1 MRNRFHVSW
10 HSVLVSL
17 ALVALPT
24 TDAIAQTFTPP
35 LQSIAQLHVQR
46 YLGRWYEIARF
57 PNRFQKQCLSDV
69 SADYAM
75 RSDGQ
80 ISVLNQCRLA
90 NGKWER
96 AWGVV
101 RQVGAE
107 DSARL
112 KVRFAPDWL
121 SFVPWVWGD
130 YWVIDLDASYG
141 LVAVSEPSRQ
151 YLWVLSRTPQ
161 VDGPRYEALLQ
172 RLEAQGLDTQKLRK
186 SNQILP
192 PN

>member
-1 MRNRFHVSW
+1 MRSRDHSSW
-10 HSVLVSL
+10 HSVLASL
-17 ALVALPT
+17 ALAVLPMP
-24 TDAIAQTFTPP
+24 DAIAQAAAAP
-35 LQSIAQLHVQR
+35 LLPIAQLHVQR

-57 PNRFQKQCLSDV
+57 PNRFQKQCHSDV

-90 NGKWER
+90 NGEWER
-96 AWGVV
+96 AWGLA

-172 RLEAQGLDTQKLRK
+172 RLEALGLDTQKLRK
-186 SNQILP
+186 SSQILSL
-192 PN
+192 N

>member
-1 MRNRFHVSW
+1 MRYRVQASW
-10 HSVLVSL
+10 HSALVSL
-17 ALVALPT
+17 VLVVLSLPEAT
-24 TDAIAQTFTPP
+24 AQAAAPP
-35 LQSIAQLHVQR
+35 LQPIAQLHVQR
-46 YLGRWYEIARF
+46 YLGRWYEIARY
-57 PNRFQKQCLSDV
+57 PNRFQKQCFSDV

-75 RSDGQ
+75 QSDGQ

-90 NGKWER
+90 NGEWER
-96 AWGVV
+96 AWGMA

-121 SFVPWVWGD
+121 SFLPWVWGD
-130 YWVIDLDASYG
+130 YWVIDLDASYE

-161 VDGPRYEALLQ
+161 VDSVRYEALLQ
-172 RLEAQGLDTQKLRK
+172 RLSGLGLDTQKLRK
-186 SNQILP
+186 SNQIVSL
-192 PN
+192 N

>member
-1 MRNRFHVSW
+1 MRCQLHTPW
-10 HSVLVSL
+10 LAVLVSVL
-17 ALVALPT
+17 QAVVTLPE
-24 TDAIAQTFTPP
+24 AKAQSAAAP
-35 LQSIAQLHVQR
+35 LQTIAQLHVQR

-57 PNRFQKQCLSDV
+57 PNKFQKQCISDV
-69 SADYAM
+69 SADYALQP
-75 RSDGQ
+75 DGQ

-90 NGKWER
+90 NGEWER
-96 AWGVV
+96 AWGVA

-161 VDGPRYEALLQ
+161 VDKPRYEALLQ
-172 RLEAQGLDTQKLRK
+172 RLEAQGLETQKLRK
-186 SNQILP
+186 SSQVLSVN
-192 PN
+192 